1 MITGTVNA
9 SLEPCVPLVLHDAS
23 GQPLT
28 VDAMIDTGFNGFVT
42 LSPGLIGSLGLTL
55 LYQTRCLT
63 ADGTIQLFDVYS
75 ANVLWDGQLRTVD
88 AQAVDAHALIGVAL
102 LQGYDLRMEVVPS
115 GKVEIQARATP

>member
-1 MITGTVNA
+1 MITGTVNV
-9 SLEPCVPLVLHDAS
+9 SLEPCVPLVLHGAS

-42 LSPGLIGSLGLTL
+42 LSPALIGSLGLTL

-63 ADGTIQLFDVYS
+63 ADGNIQLFDVYS
-75 ANVLWDGQLRTVD
+75 VNVLWDGQVRTVD
-88 AQAVDAHALIGVAL
+88 VQAVDAHALIGKAL
-102 LQGYDLRMEVVPS
+102 LQGCDLRMEVVPG

>member
-9 SLEPCVPLVLHDAS
+9 SLEPSVQLVLQDAS

-42 LSPGLIGSLGLTL
+42 LSPGLIASLGLTR

-63 ADGTIQLFDVYS
+63 ADGNIQLFDVYS
-75 ANVLWDGQLRTVD
+75 VNVVWEGQVRKVD
-88 AQAVDAHALIGVAL
+88 VQAVDAHALIGMAL
-102 LQGYDLRMEVVPS
+102 LQGSDLRMEVIPG
-115 GKVEIQARATP
+115 GKVEIQARITP